1 MGETRVAKKNGTFR
15 NMNKTLLFLTLF
27 LFVFGTLSIVSA
39 SANESIS
46 RYGYSIFHYFF
57 RHVIMLGLGSIL
69 GLIILKL
76 PTRWYRLISLVLWPT
91 ITIVLIILF
100 LSGSAK
106 RGAVNWY
113 KIPVLNIIVQPSEF
127 SKPIIIIA
135 IASLFEIA
143 TVKLKKGLWSSEKVT
158 AFWIVIGCVIP
169 GIVILSGDMGT
180 AGIILAISGFLYLIG
195 PLDSATRNKH
205 ILYLIGFGLICI
217 FLLYVGKGSL
227 LTNEQTERLTEFFNP
242 CSKYEDSGYQIC
254 NCFIAINDGGL
265 TGLGISKSKQKY
277 SYIPEAYTDSIF
289 AIVIEE
295 DGLIW
300 GLVILLVYFIM
311 LANILKISNQ
321 TKSLRGRYI
330 TFGVAVYFF
339 IHILF
344 NLGGLLGIL
353 PFTGVPLPLISYG
366 GSFTVSFIVALAMV
380 QRVNIENRL
389 SLNN

>member
-1 MGETRVAKKNGTFR
+1 MGETRVRKKNGILR
-15 NMNKTLLFLTLF
+15 NMNKTILVCTIF
-27 LFVFGTLSIVSA
+27 LFIFGTLSIVSA

-57 RHVIMLGLGSIL
+57 RHVLMLALGCGLGIAV
-69 GLIILKL
+69 LKI
-76 PTRWYRLISLVLWPT
+76 PTKWYRLIALILWP
-91 ITIVLIILF
+91 IIFIVLLVM
-100 LSGSAK
+100 LLYGSAK
-106 RGAVNWY
+106 RGAINWFQ
-113 KIPVLNIIVQPSEF
+113 IPGIKIIVQPSEF
-127 SKPIIIIA
+127 AKPIIIVA
-135 IASLFEIA
+135 LASLFEI
-143 TVKLKKGLWSSEKVT
+143 TSVKFKNGEWKKEVFTG
-158 AFWIVIGCVIP
+158 FWIIIGCLVP

-180 AGIILAISGFLYLIG
+180 AGIILCISCMMFLIG

-205 ILYLIGFGLICI
+205 ILVLIFVAFISC
-217 FLLYVGKGSL
+217 FFLYVGRGYL
-227 LTNEQTERLTEFFNP
+227 LTGEQTERLTEFYNP

-300 GLVILLVYFIM
+300 GFAILIVYFIM
-311 LANILKISNQ
+311 LTNILKIAKNSV
-321 TKSLRGRYI
+321 SLRGRYI
-330 TFGVAVYFF
+330 SFGVAVYFF
-339 IHILF
+339 CHILF

-366 GSFTVSFIVALAMV
+366 GSFTVSFIVALALV
-380 QRVNIENRL
+380 QRVAIETKQ
-389 SLNN
+389 SI